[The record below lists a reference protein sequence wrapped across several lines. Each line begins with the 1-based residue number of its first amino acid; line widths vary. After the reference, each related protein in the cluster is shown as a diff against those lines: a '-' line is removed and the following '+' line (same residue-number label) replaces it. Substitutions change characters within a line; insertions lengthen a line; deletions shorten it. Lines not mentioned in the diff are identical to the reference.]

1 MSVTRKIVEYI
12 IGARF
17 EEIPPAAVARTKEF
31 ILDEIGNALG
41 GSVLRSGKIIIEWG
55 KQLGGVPEATI
66 ISNGIKVPVG
76 ISSGVNTQLCMGLEL
91 METYKNRG
99 HPGSGMVMTALAFG
113 EKEKINGKEM
123 LTAVCTAYDVTGRII
138 DATFPSPEH
147 RMKVGRGVALWLLL
161 SGFSG

>member
-17 EEIPPAAVARTKEF
+17 EDIPPAAVARTKEF

-99 HPGSGMVMTALAFG
+99 HPCCYQASRV
-113 EKEKINGKEM
+113 E
-123 LTAVCTAYDVTGRII
+123 R
-138 DATFPSPEH
+138 
-147 RMKVGRGVALWLLL
+147 GRGHACLWHGVGQW
-161 SGFSG
+161 SNHECS